1 MRFGLACA
9 RCLGG
14 VNRRRLVLARQVAEP
29 MPQVPVAA
37 GEKLYCLSYAPFRG
51 QQNPFDPTAVIPAAQ
66 IEEDLTQLAKLTECV
81 RIYAVDQGLGEV
93 VPIAAKLGLKVL
105 LGFWLSNDPV
115 KNKWQI
121 DTAVALANRYP
132 DDGACGGRRQ

>member
-1 MRFGLACA
+1 MR
-9 RCLGG
+9 
-14 VNRRRLVLARQVAEP
+14 
-29 MPQVPVAA
+29 
-37 GEKLYCLSYAPFRG
+37 PFRG

-115 KNKWQI
+115 KNK
-121 DTAVALANRYP
+121 LADRHRGRARQP
-132 DDGACGGRRQ
+132 LSRDGARGGGRQ